1 MSNKVK
7 ERLRRLGIEMAHLDR
22 QDFDRI
28 IEQISGK
35 TCDEAIDVVSDI
47 QIRRA
52 VETIKRKKKRVMEIV
67 A

>member
-7 ERLRRLGIEMAHLDR
+7 ERLRKMGIEFDHFDR

-28 IEQISGK
+28 LEQISGK
-35 TCDEAIDVVSDI
+35 TCDEAILVVSDD

-52 VETIKRKKKRVMEIV
+52 VETIKRKKKRILEV
-67 A
+67 AA